1 MTLTSSPLI
10 EHIRGKDS
18 DKAAVKAAK
27 ICKIVVVNEC
37 VSVNVWNAQVR
48 WCVCVLGVQK
58 PYCSTVPV
66 IVSAAQCEC

>member
-1 MTLTSSPLI
+1 MALTSPLM

-27 ICKIVVVNEC
+27 ICKIVDVNEC
-37 VSVNVWNAQVR
+37 ACVNVLNARVR
-48 WCVCVLGVQK
+48 WCACVLGVRK

>member
-1 MTLTSSPLI
+1 MALTSSPLI

-18 DKAAVKAAK
+18 DNAAVKAAK

-37 VSVNVWNAQVR
+37 VNECPSEMV
-48 WCVCVLGVQK
+48 CVCVLGVQK